1 MINVIV
7 HCSDSS
13 FGNAALI
20 TKWHILTPPKGRGFS
35 AIGYHYVIL
44 NGLLSPYKMNSYFD
58 GHIET
63 GRPLDDDADMELDE
77 RGAHAFGYNSGIGIC
92 LIGLSGTFTG
102 AQLRTLSHLINRLRL
117 QFGGIEIRVLQHS
130 DVEPKKPNCAGLT
143 REQLFA
149 LNKKIT
155 NIKNEK

>member
-13 FGNAALI
+13 WGNASVI
-20 TKWHILTPPKGRGFS
+20 TQWHVLPPPKGRGFS

-44 NGLLSPYKMNSYFD
+44 NGLLSPYKRNSYFD

-77 RGAHAFGYNSGIGIC
+77 RGAHAFGYNSGVGIC
-92 LIGLSGTFTG
+92 LIGLSGTFTE
-102 AQLRTLSHLINRLRL
+102 AQMRSLSHLVGRLRV
-117 QFGGIEIRVLQHS
+117 QFGGIGIKVLQHS
-130 DVEPKKPNCAGLT
+130 DVEPKKPQCAGLT
-143 REQLFA
+143 KLQLA
-149 LNKKIT
+149 VLNKI
-155 NIKNEK
+155 